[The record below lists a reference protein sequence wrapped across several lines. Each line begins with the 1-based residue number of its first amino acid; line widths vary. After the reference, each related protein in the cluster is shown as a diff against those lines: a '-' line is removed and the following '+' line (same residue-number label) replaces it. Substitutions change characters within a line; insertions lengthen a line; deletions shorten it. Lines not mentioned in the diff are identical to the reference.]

1 MLHKTR
7 VVLVSLGL
15 GLGVAG
21 CNSFLTGDKLSS
33 NPNSPST
40 ATIQT
45 LFVAMQGGQ
54 FAEHEGPI
62 AMLACEWV
70 QQCGAT
76 SARFVELGGRYDYGQ
91 ASNFGAEGGDW
102 ATIYDGGGFVDIRGI
117 EAGAKAIG
125 DSVYLGVAKIWEAFT
140 IGLASDMWSGVPYTQ
155 VTTSATPD
163 TDSQFA
169 IYDSVQSKLT
179 QAINELTNDN
189 VATHGPLA
197 ADLVFGGL
205 SPAAQRAAW
214 IATAW
219 SLKARYWLHVEN
231 AAANGKRGAL
241 TAVGVYDSAIA
252 AASKGISDP
261 TGASDFRATHFT
273 ATTQQNMWSQFQQFS
288 GFGSDLEAG
297 KPLVDYMNARGD
309 PRVPLYF
316 CKDKVGGYGG
326 DSFNQVV
333 SPDSVS
339 NYVCLPPRFAPT
351 FGIPY
356 VTYSETQLILAE
368 ACNFAGT
375 TGCGST
381 SLQYLNNVRA
391 VPGEA
396 SLASLPAMT
405 ALVGITG
412 AALTD
417 SIMMEKW
424 VVMYQNIESL
434 MDYRRTCLP
443 AITPVAGNFLGI
455 AFVPGRLFYPQSER
469 NVNPTHMPLESTE
482 LSAGLRTQADI
493 TTSCH
498 P

>member
-1 MLHKTR
+1 MLSKTR

-15 GLGVAG
+15 GLGVTG
-21 CNSFLTGDKLSS
+21 CNSFLTGDKLSN

-45 LFVAMQGGQ
+45 LFVAMQAGQ

-62 AMLACEWV
+62 AMLVCEWV

-102 ATIYDGGGFVDIRGI
+102 STIYDGGGLVDIRAM
-117 EAGAKAIG
+117 EASAKSIG
-125 DSVYLGVAKIWEAFT
+125 DSVYLGIVKIWDAFT
-140 IGLASDMWSGVPYTQ
+140 IGMTTDMWSGVPYTQ

-169 IYDSVQSKLT
+169 LYDTVQAKLT
-179 QAINELTNDN
+179 QAINEITSDN
-189 VATHGPLA
+189 NNTHGPLS
-197 ADLVFGGL
+197 ADLVFGGK

-214 IATAW
+214 IAAAW

-231 AAANGKRGAL
+231 AAANGKLPGL
-241 TAVGVYDSAIA
+241 TAAGVYDSAIVA
-252 AASKGISDP
+252 ANKGISDA
-261 TGASDFRATHFT
+261 TGASDFRAGHFSIN
-273 ATTQQNMWSQFQQFS
+273 TQQNMWAQFQEYS

-316 CKDKVGGYGG
+316 CKDKAGGYGG
-326 DSFNQVV
+326 DSFNSVIL
-333 SPDSVS
+333 PDSVS
-339 NYVCLPPRFAPT
+339 NYACLPARFAPS
-351 FGIPY
+351 FGVPY

-375 TGCGST
+375 AGCGST
-381 SLQYLNNVRA
+381 SLQYLNNERA
-391 VPGEA
+391 AAGEA
-396 SLASLPAMT
+396 SGVTLSLPA
-405 ALVGITG
+405 LVGVSG

-424 VVMYQNIESL
+424 VVMFQNIESL

-443 AITPVAGNFLGI
+443 AITPVAGNYLAI

-469 NVNPTHMPLESTE
+469 NVNPAHIPLESQE
-482 LSAGLRTQADI
+482 LAAGLRTQADI